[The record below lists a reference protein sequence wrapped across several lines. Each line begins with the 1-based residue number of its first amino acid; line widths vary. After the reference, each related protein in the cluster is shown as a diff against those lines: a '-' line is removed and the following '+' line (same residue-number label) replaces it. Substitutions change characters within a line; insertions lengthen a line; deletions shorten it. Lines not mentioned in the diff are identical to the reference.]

1 MLGLGLGLGLGSGK
15 SGFTVLQLQELEH
28 QALIFKYMVAGVP
41 VPFHLVLPIWKSV
54 AGSSYHNHHPSCTS
68 LPLKI
73 LVFKCWSVFF
83 RFGSSKNNNFF
94 NGVGLVLIEMPVMAG
109 CGGAGGLWYD
119 YRSNSMEAEP
129 GRCRRTDGKK
139 WRCSKDV
146 VPDQKYCERHMHRGR
161 LRSRK
166 PVETPSS
173 STAIATTT
181 PTTTFNNNTHLSISI
196 PTGLQL
202 MTSSSASTATTM
214 NNNNNNNSGSS
225 SRFGFS
231 PTRVL
236 QTGICKTEIV

>member
-1 MLGLGLGLGLGSGK
+1 
-15 SGFTVLQLQELEH
+15 
-28 QALIFKYMVAGVP
+28 
-41 VPFHLVLPIWKSV
+41 
-54 AGSSYHNHHPSCTS
+54 
-68 LPLKI
+68 
-73 LVFKCWSVFF
+73 
-83 RFGSSKNNNFF
+83 
-94 NGVGLVLIEMPVMAG
+94 MAG

-119 YRSNSMEAEP
+119 YRRNSMEAEP

-173 STAIATTT
+173 STAIAT
-181 PTTTFNNNTHLSISI
+181 PTTTFNNTHLSISI

-214 NNNNNNNSGSS
+214 NNNNNNNNSGSS

-231 PTRVL
+231 PTSVL
-236 QTGICKTEIV
+236 QTGSTAQVPLVQNSTTAPGKSTTYEGQRPSTPGPPGSPTGSI